1 MLCFGI
7 PRIASALRDFD
18 VSDSSLSLSVFP
30 SLEHIMW
37 TRRQKQLVFGYDY
50 DCKVDYCTVE
60 VSRDHRKCGGRRSGF
75 KSVEPR
81 CETIVAEEDVSA
93 DLSLLYTFGAK
104 ALTQQ
109 ENVVL

>member
-1 MLCFGI
+1 MSLTVLPLC
-7 PRIASALRDFD
+7 
-18 VSDSSLSLSVFP
+18 LSKSG
-30 SLEHIMW
+30 HTMW
-37 TRRQKQLVFGYDY
+37 TRWEKQLVFGYDY